1 MTAEEFEAERKEL
14 QAKITEM
21 SDEAKKLIQ
30 KIETRQQTYN
40 KALEE
45 ISKMQELC
53 RIAASYE
60 ER

>member
-45 ISKMQELC
+45 ISEMQELC